1 MRTLPLLSMLSI
13 ALFGAGCSNLDTR
26 PIPRPASVDVPRF
39 MGDWYVIAHIPSR
52 PEREAFDAVESYAP
66 RPDGRIQTTFT
77 YRKGSFQAP
86 LKSMHPIGKVEAEG
100 NGAVWGMQFIW
111 PIQAEYII
119 AWVDEGGKHASVYDI
134 RHREANRYA
143 IYLGDPGAWSLQN
156 RLLNRLMGNSHL
168 GKLVKRQM
176 ILLNAGTDVENGVDV
191 GRGGQPYCSSL
202 HELLLQL
209 RRT

>member
-1 MRTLPLLSMLSI
+1 MRTLPILSMLSI

-52 PEREAFDAVESYAP
+52 LEREAFDAVESYAM

-100 NGAVWGMQFIW
+100 KGAVWGMQFIW

-119 AWVDEGGKHASVYDI
+119 AWVDDGYSQTIVARSKRDYVWYMARTPQVSATDYQRAVERIKAMGYDV
-134 RHREANRYA
+134 
-143 IYLGDPGAWSLQN
+143 S
-156 RLLNRLMGNSHL
+156 
-168 GKLVKRQM
+168 K
-176 ILLNAGTDVENGVDV
+176 
-191 GRGGQPYCSSL
+191 
-202 HELLLQL
+202 L
-209 RRT
+209 RRVPQSVR